1 MKKIFIIDNLSSIV
15 EFYSDFLSLKGY
27 KVAVATSVEDFK
39 GRLNKFSPDLIIYDT
54 DMPRQESNKFT
65 SYILTFPDLV
75 STPILFLT
83 GFINESKLKSFKEIG
98 NSSFLG
104 KDSSNSQVLNRVKR
118 LMDSYTNSP
127 DSQLAYST
135 HSVEQT
141 AQLNH

>member
-65 SYILTFPDLV
+65 SCILTFPDLV